1 MAENVSSDF
10 IRGYYQR
17 TAERCLLV
25 AQGAE
30 APLPKWATAVAR
42 SESST
47 PLSDQFTSMP
57 EQAMPPLDETIP
69 SVPDQAAPPLL
80 DEAILPCGKSDQPQQ
95 SDIEPHGR
103 GAAHI
108 VRELARRVSR
118 LALRTTN

>member
-30 APLPKWATAVAR
+30 APLPNWATAVAR

-95 SDIEPHGR
+95 SDIEPR
-103 GAAHI
+103 AAHM

-118 LALRTTN
+118 LALKTTN

>member
-47 PLSDQFTSMP
+47 PLSDQFTSVP

-95 SDIEPHGR
+95 SEIEPHGR
-103 GAAHI
+103 GAAHM